1 MIGAPVR
8 RERWYGQ
15 VAPMA
20 TVLGAMLLDLV
31 WIPVPGF
38 NAVAPAFPVMAV
50 YCWAVWRPQLLPYT
64 ATFVAGLF
72 EDLMRGTPLGTGAL
86 ALLAA
91 QGFVWAQ
98 QRLLR
103 TRSFEVLWL
112 GFAVT
117 ALIAAAATWCAIAFA
132 YRTVHL
138 SPWPGAMQYL
148 LTVAAF
154 PPLAFLLMRIERGLA
169 RTA

>member
-1 MIGAPVR
+1 MISAPVR
-8 RERWYGQ
+8 RERWYTQ
-15 VAPMA
+15 VAPLA
-20 TVLGAMLLDLV
+20 TVIGAILLDLL

-50 YCWAVWRPQLLPYT
+50 YCWAVWRPQTLPYSGV
-64 ATFVAGLF
+64 FVAGLF
-72 EDLMRGTPLGTGAL
+72 EDLIRGTPLGTGAL
-86 ALLAA
+86 ALLAVL
-91 QGFVWAQ
+91 GFVWAQ

-117 ALIAAAATWCAIAFA
+117 ALIAAAATWGAIAFA
-132 YRTVHL
+132 YRTVL
-138 SPWPGAMQYL
+138 SPWPGGMQYL

-154 PPLAFLLMRIERGLA
+154 PALAFLLMRIERGFPRPA
-169 RTA
+169 